1 MDDTKKRA
9 IMHFTELLLA
19 LAELHEDNN
28 WEDFIGGYH
37 TYAHMRTARKHLA
50 ASYGVPEV
58 IRVEDLEVIA

>member
-19 LAELHEDNN
+19 LAELHEDSN

-37 TYAHMRTARKHLA
+37 TYAHMRTARKQLA

-58 IRVEDLEVIA
+58 IRIEDLEAA